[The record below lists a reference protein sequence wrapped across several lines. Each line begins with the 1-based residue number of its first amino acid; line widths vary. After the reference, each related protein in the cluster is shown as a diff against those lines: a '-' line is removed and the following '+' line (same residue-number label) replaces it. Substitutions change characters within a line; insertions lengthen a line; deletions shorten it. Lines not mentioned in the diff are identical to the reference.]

1 MSKDIEKNYMHQ
13 SSFLNKYKRFLHI
26 IGPAWIVMIAD
37 IDVGSIITGIQSG
50 AQYGYSLIFINII
63 LIIPLFIVQDASGR
77 LGIVTKKGIG
87 ELIRERY
94 GSKIAILSSFPM
106 AITDIISYM
115 VEYAGMGIGLMVLGL
130 PVIEFLLIIFLLHMM
145 VIITRSY
152 NVAEKILMPLSVLLL
167 LFIIIVGIISKP
179 NFKSLVFIGFNP
191 INLTGNANYD
201 YLMLANIGAVLMP
214 FMLFFQSGAV
224 AEKNAQIEDIKHER
238 METFIGAIV
247 SQLMMVALIVVGTNF
262 DSTQFTKEAIIKAM
276 SSIGTIAVYLFGIAL
291 IIAGFFAL
299 IVISL
304 GSAWGV
310 VESLGIKRFS
320 KQMLLVYAIE
330 SIPSLVYISLFSTS
344 VTFVI
349 NLMILLVFTLVVPTI
364 CIGLLVGNKKIMGK
378 YAYKK
383 WEISLYWAMIA
394 IVEISGLFVIFL

>member
-1 MSKDIEKNYMHQ
+1 MDQI
-13 SSFLNKYKRFLHI
+13 SFLYKFKRFLHI

-50 AQYGYSLIFINII
+50 AQYGYSLIFINIM
-63 LIIPLFIVQDASGR
+63 LVIPLFIVQDASGR

-87 ELIRERY
+87 ELIRENY

-145 VIITRSY
+145 VIVTRSY

-179 NFKSLVFIGFNP
+179 NFKSLIFIGFNP
-191 INLTGNANYD
+191 FNLTGNGNYD

-224 AEKNAQIEDIKHER
+224 AEKGTRIEDINHER

-247 SQLMMVALIVVGTNF
+247 SQLMMIALIVVGTNF

-276 SSIGTIAVYLFGIAL
+276 SGIGVVAVYIFGIAL

-304 GSAWGV
+304 GSAWGI

-320 KQMLLVYAIE
+320 KPMLLIYAIE
-330 SIPSLVYISLFSTS
+330 SVPSLVYIFLFSTS

-364 CIGLLVGNKKIMGK
+364 CIGLLIGNKKIMGK
-378 YAYKK
+378 HAYKK
-383 WEISLYWAMIA
+383 WELSLYWAMIA

>member
-1 MSKDIEKNYMHQ
+1 
-13 SSFLNKYKRFLHI
+13 LHV

-50 AQYGYSLIFINII
+50 AQYGYSLIFINVI
-63 LIIPLFIVQDASGR
+63 LVIPLFIVQDASGR

-87 ELIRERY
+87 ELIREHY

-106 AITDIISYM
+106 ALTDIISYM

-145 VIITRSY
+145 IIITRSY
-152 NVAEKILMPLSVLLL
+152 NIAEKILMPLSVLLL
-167 LFIIIVGIISKP
+167 LFIIVVGIISKP
-179 NFKSLVFIGFNP
+179 NLKSIVFIGFNP
-191 INLTGNANYD
+191 FNLTGNTSYD

-224 AEKNAQIEDIKHER
+224 AEKGINVEDIRHER
-238 METFIGAIV
+238 IETFIGAIV
-247 SQLMMVALIVVGTNF
+247 SQLMMIALIVVGTNF
-262 DSTQFTKEAIIKAM
+262 DSSQFTKEAVIKAM
-276 SSIGTIAVYLFGIAL
+276 ASIGVVAVYIFGIAL

-304 GSAWGV
+304 GSAWGI

-320 KQMLLVYAIE
+320 KQMLLIYGIE
-330 SIPSLVYISLFSTS
+330 SVPSLIYIFLFSTS

-349 NLMILLVFTLVVPTI
+349 NLMVLLVFTLVVPSI
-364 CIGLLVGNKKIMGK
+364 CIGLLIGNKKIMGK
-378 YAYKK
+378 HAYKK
-383 WEISLYWAMIA
+383 WELYLYWAMIA
-394 IVEISGLFVIFL
+394 IVEISGLFVIFI

>member
-1 MSKDIEKNYMHQ
+1 MDQI
-13 SSFLNKYKRFLHI
+13 SFLYKFKRFLHI

-50 AQYGYSLIFINII
+50 AQYGYSLIFINIM
-63 LIIPLFIVQDASGR
+63 LVIPLFIVQDASGR

-87 ELIRERY
+87 ELIRENY

-145 VIITRSY
+145 VIVTRSY

-179 NFKSLVFIGFNP
+179 NFKSLIFIGFNP
-191 INLTGNANYD
+191 FNLTGNGNYD

-224 AEKNAQIEDIKHER
+224 AEKGTRIEDIKHER

-247 SQLMMVALIVVGTNF
+247 SQLMMIALIVVGTNF

-276 SSIGTIAVYLFGIAL
+276 SGIGVVAVYIFGIAL

-304 GSAWGV
+304 GSAWGI

-320 KQMLLVYAIE
+320 KPMLLIYAIE
-330 SIPSLVYISLFSTS
+330 SVPSLVYIFLFSTS

-364 CIGLLVGNKKIMGK
+364 CIGLLIGNKKIMGK
-378 YAYKK
+378 HAYKK
-383 WEISLYWAMIA
+383 WELSLYWAMIA